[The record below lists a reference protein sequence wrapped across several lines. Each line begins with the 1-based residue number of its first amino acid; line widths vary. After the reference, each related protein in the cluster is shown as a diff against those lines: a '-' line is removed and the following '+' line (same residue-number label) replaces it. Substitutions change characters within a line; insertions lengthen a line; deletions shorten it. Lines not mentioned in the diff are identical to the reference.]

1 MQDPYLTL
9 GVARDATD
17 EAIRQA
23 YLAAIRRH
31 PPERDPERFQ
41 SICDAYET
49 VRTQK
54 SRLEYA
60 LFDTDIPTPGE
71 LLERLVEG
79 GRPGR
84 PDIELF
90 RQILRGAADKR

>member
-17 EAIRQA
+17 EVIRQA

-31 PPERDPERFQ
+31 PPEREPERFQ
-41 SICDAYET
+41 SICNAYET

-60 LFDTDIPTPGE
+60 LFDTDMPTSDE
-71 LLERLVEG
+71 LLERLADSG
-79 GRPGR
+79 QPGRPGI
-84 PDIELF
+84 DLF
-90 RQILRGAADKR
+90 REALRAAADKR